1 VTTTAVLTALWALAF
16 AAVNIWFE
24 ATGHFSDGQYADY
37 AAGLS
42 VMNWL
47 VTGLKVVGA
56 AVALL
61 SVTDRSRR
69 PRLLAVLLWA
79 AFSTLAIY
87 AVGNV
92 VQALGMVTGVIGG
105 LEDVD
110 AAAVGYLVGFL
121 PAAVGFG
128 VLAVSYSRRHR
139 IPRRLAVISALGG
152 PVLLVLVLVAAPAL
166 LVAVGLM
173 PSY

>member
-1 VTTTAVLTALWALAF
+1 
-16 AAVNIWFE
+16 
-24 ATGHFSDGQYADY
+24 
-37 AAGLS
+37 
-42 VMNWL
+42 MNWL
-47 VTGLKVVGA
+47 VTGLKLVGA

-61 SVTDRSRR
+61 SVTDRWRR

-79 AFSTLAIY
+79 AFSTLAVY

-92 VQALGMVTGVIGG
+92 VQALGMVTGLIGG
-105 LEDVD
+105 IENVD

-128 VLAVSYSRRHR
+128 VLAVSYSQRHR

-166 LVAVGLM
+166 LVAAGLM